1 MTKPM
6 QPTKPTKPVSP
17 QICQFLRWK
26 GYDREASIA
35 ERQFAFTRNQVP
47 YTCLRTCQPW
57 GPDDEPAV
65 PEGCDA
71 GRRCFATPALRD
83 A

>member
-1 MTKPM
+1 MKPDE
-6 QPTKPTKPVSP
+6 P

-26 GYDREASIA
+26 GHSREAA
-35 ERQFAFTRNQVP
+35 PGEMRFAFARNQVP

-57 GPDDEPAV
+57 GPDDEPAA
-65 PEGCDA
+65 PEGCD
-71 GRRCFATPALRD
+71 GSRPCFEAIPLRD

>member
-1 MTKPM
+1 MSKP
-6 QPTKPTKPVSP
+6 SP
-17 QICQFLRWK
+17 QICQLLRWK
-26 GYDREASIA
+26 GYDREAAVS
-35 ERQFAFTRNQVP
+35 EREFAFARNQVP

-57 GPDDEPAV
+57 GPDDEPAL

-71 GRRCFATPALRD
+71 GRSCYAAPVLRD

>member
-1 MTKPM
+1 MTK
-6 QPTKPTKPVSP
+6 PTKPTKPVSP

>member
-1 MTKPM
+1 MTKPE
-6 QPTKPTKPVSP
+6 SP
-17 QICQFLRWK
+17 QICQLLRWK
-26 GYDREASIA
+26 GFDREASPG
-35 ERQFAFTRNQVP
+35 EQRFAFARNQVP

-65 PEGCDA
+65 PEGCDEA
-71 GRRCFATPALRD
+71 RPCFGGVRPGPPLRD